1 MSFKTL
7 GDKNF
12 TGNYVVA
19 LYLSQNFGRWCF
31 RKSRLPVIKKIP
43 LSLSLNGGIFWMD
56 FKRQYFQPDNPF
68 LNTAPKP
75 YIELGFSLGR
85 IPPLSNRL
93 DFTWQLSDYKTNH
106 FNFSF
111 GLEI

>member
-1 MSFKTL
+1 
-7 GDKNF
+7 
-12 TGNYVVA
+12 
-19 LYLSQNFGRWCF
+19 
-31 RKSRLPVIKKIP
+31 
-43 LSLSLNGGIFWMD
+43 MD